1 MANLYELTSN
11 YKYVLDLADELD
23 EQTLKDTLDSIKEP
37 LEEKVDNTAKL
48 IKAMEND
55 AKAFK
60 EEEARIKQRRQ
71 TIENN
76 IKRIKERLQCDLE
89 SNELDKIEGKTF
101 KVSVQN
107 NPVSVNILDEKM
119 IPKGYFIEQEPKL
132 NKKELLEDMK
142 RGEEIFGAELQKTRS
157 IRIR

>member
-1 MANLYELTSN
+1 MTNLYKLTSN

-48 IKAMEND
+48 IKVLEND

-60 EEEARIKQRRQ
+60 EEEIRIKQRRQ

-76 IKRIKERLQCDLE
+76 IKRIKERLQYDLE
-89 SNELDKIEGKTF
+89 NNELDKIEGKTF

-107 NPVSVNILDEKM
+107 NPVSVKIVDEKM
-119 IPKGYFIEQEPKL
+119 IPKGYFVEQEPKL

-142 RGEEIFGAELQKTRS
+142 RGEEIFGAELQQTRS

>member
-48 IKAMEND
+48 IRSMKND
-55 AKAFK
+55 LEGYKK
-60 EEEARIKQRRQ
+60 EQKRLRERRQ
-71 TIENN
+71 TLENN
-76 IKRIKERLQCDLE
+76 IESIEKRLQYDLE

-107 NPVSVNILDEKM
+107 NPVSIKILDEKM

-142 RGEEIFGAELQKTRS
+142 RGEEIFGAELQQTRS

>member
-1 MANLYELTSN
+1 MANLYELTNN
-11 YKYVLDLADELD
+11 YKTVLDMADELD
-23 EQTLKDTLDSIKEP
+23 EQTLIDTLESIKEP

-48 IKAMEND
+48 VKSMEND
-55 AKAFK
+55 VKAFK
-60 EEEARIKQRRQ
+60 EEETRLKQRRQ

-76 IKRIKERLQCDLE
+76 IKRIKERLQYDLE
-89 SNELDKIEGKTF
+89 SNDLDKIEGATF
-101 KVSVQN
+101 KVAIQN
-107 NPVSVNILDEKM
+107 NPVSVKILDEKM

-142 RGEEIFGAELQKTRS
+142 RGEEIFGAELQQTRS

>member
-1 MANLYELTSN
+1 MANLYELTSK

-55 AKAFK
+55 VKAFK
-60 EEEARIKQRRQ
+60 EEETRVKQRRQ
-71 TIENN
+71 TIESN
-76 IKRIKERLQCDLE
+76 IKRIKERLQYDLE

-107 NPVSVNILDEKM
+107 NPVSVKIVDEKM

-132 NKKELLEDMK
+132 NKKELLDDMK
-142 RGEEIFGAELQKTRS
+142 RGEEIFGAELQQTRS

>member
-37 LEEKVDNTAKL
+37 LDEKVDNTAKL

-60 EEEARIKQRRQ
+60 EEETRIKQRRQ
-71 TIENN
+71 AIENN
-76 IKRIKERLQCDLE
+76 IKRIKERLQYDLE
-89 SNELDKIEGKTF
+89 SNALDKIEGKTF

-107 NPVSVNILDEKM
+107 NPVSVKIVDEKM

-142 RGEEIFGAELQKTRS
+142 RGEEIFGVELQQTRS

>member
-23 EQTLKDTLDSIKEP
+23 EQTLKDTLDSIEEP
-37 LEEKVDNTAKL
+37 LKEKVDNTAKL

-55 AKAFK
+55 VKAFK
-60 EEEARIKQRRQ
+60 EEEARVKQRRQ
-71 TIENN
+71 AIENN
-76 IKRIKERLQCDLE
+76 IKRIKERLQYDLE
-89 SNELDKIEGKTF
+89 SNELDKIEGETF

-107 NPVSVNILDEKM
+107 NPVSVKILDEKM

-132 NKKELLEDMK
+132 NKKELLDDMK
-142 RGEEIFGAELQKTRS
+142 RGEEIFGAELQQTRS

>member
-23 EQTLKDTLDSIKEP
+23 EQTLQDTLDSIKEP
-37 LEEKVDNTAKL
+37 LEQKVDNTAKL

-60 EEEARIKQRRQ
+60 EEEIRIKQRRQ
-71 TIENN
+71 AIENN
-76 IKRIKERLQCDLE
+76 IKRIKERLQYDLE

-107 NPVSVNILDEKM
+107 NPVSIKILDEKM

-142 RGEEIFGAELQKTRS
+142 RGEEIFGAELQQTRS

>member
-1 MANLYELTSN
+1 MTNLYKLTSN

-23 EQTLKDTLDSIKEP
+23 EQTLQDTLDSIKEP

-48 IKAMEND
+48 IKVLEND

-60 EEEARIKQRRQ
+60 EEEIRIKQRRQ

-107 NPVSVNILDEKM
+107 NPVSIKILDEKM

-142 RGEEIFGAELQKTRS
+142 RGEEIFGAELQQTRS

>member
-23 EQTLKDTLDSIKEP
+23 EQTLQDTLDSIKEP
-37 LEEKVDNTAKL
+37 LEQKVDNTAKL

-55 AKAFK
+55 VKAFK
-60 EEEARIKQRRQ
+60 EEETRLKQRRQ

-76 IKRIKERLQCDLE
+76 IKRIKERLQYDLE
-89 SNELDKIEGKTF
+89 SNDLDKIEGATF
-101 KVSVQN
+101 KVAIQN
-107 NPVSVNILDEKM
+107 NPVSIKILDEKM

-142 RGEEIFGAELQKTRS
+142 RGEEIFGAELQQTRS

>member
-37 LEEKVDNTAKL
+37 LEEKVDNTARL

-55 AKAFK
+55 VKAFK
-60 EEEARIKQRRQ
+60 EEETRIKQRRQ
-71 TIENN
+71 AIENN
-76 IKRIKERLQCDLE
+76 IKRIKERLQYDLE
-89 SNELDKIEGKTF
+89 NNELDKIEGKTF

-107 NPVSVNILDEKM
+107 NPVSVKIVDEKM
-119 IPKGYFIEQEPKL
+119 IPKGYFVEQEPKL

-142 RGEEIFGAELQKTRS
+142 RGEEIFGAELQQTRS

>member
-71 TIENN
+71 SIENN
-76 IKRIKERLQCDLE
+76 IKRIKERLQYDLE

-107 NPVSVNILDEKM
+107 NPVSVNIVDEKM

-142 RGEEIFGAELQKTRS
+142 RGEEIFGVELQQTRS

>member
-1 MANLYELTSN
+1 MANLFELTSN

-23 EQTLKDTLDSIKEP
+23 EQTLQDTLDSIKEP

-71 TIENN
+71 AIENN
-76 IKRIKERLQCDLE
+76 IKRIKERLKYDLE
-89 SNELDKIEGKTF
+89 SNEIDKIEGKTF

-107 NPVSVNILDEKM
+107 NPISVKIVDEKS
-119 IPKGYFIEQEPKL
+119 IPKNYFIEQEPKL

-142 RGEEIFGAELQKTRS
+142 RGEEIFGAELQQTQS